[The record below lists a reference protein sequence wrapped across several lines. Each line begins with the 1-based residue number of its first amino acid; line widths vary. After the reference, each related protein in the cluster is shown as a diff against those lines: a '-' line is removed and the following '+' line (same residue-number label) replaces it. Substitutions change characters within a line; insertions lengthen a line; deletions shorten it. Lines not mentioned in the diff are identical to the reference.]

1 MPLTLREV
9 LDLEV
14 VRRGEPRVM
23 AAADRLDAPVRWV
36 HAIELTDV
44 ERLLRG
50 GHHPRLAPADDLEI
64 EHLAQG
70 QRHDSSDFTTCKD

>member
-44 ERLLRG
+44 E
-50 GHHPRLAPADDLEI
+50 I